1 MNLPQLYYYRM
12 LGRVGSFSKAADKLF
27 ITQPAL
33 SIAIKNLEKEFGC
46 ALIERKRNTIEFTE
60 VGKNVYISI
69 SQASQILD
77 DCIEGVKQQNESEAN
92 NLHIGIVFSAQD
104 RIWASIL
111 REFTALKGFR
121 PQIILTQNTSE
132 KLLEMLKIGEV
143 DVTISGTIG
152 NTSALE
158 QVPCWSIPAALV
170 VNKKHHLAKREYV
183 SLDELKQE
191 RIISYLR
198 EAPCGNET
206 LALLAGHDL
215 SVQHAY
221 LDEITMCSII
231 SSDPKTIGI
240 MVSSWLVPTYPDVIA
255 IPIKEAPEN
264 FHKFWLSYR
273 PNPLKNTLLS
283 DFIEFVKKFDY
294 ETVSR
299 FPL

>member
-12 LGRVGSFSKAADKLF
+12 LGRVGSFSKAAEKLF

-33 SIAIKNLEKEFGC
+33 SIAIKNLEKELGC
-46 ALIERKRNTIEFTE
+46 TLIERKRNTIEFTE
-60 VGKNVYISI
+60 TGKTVYVSV
-69 SQASQILD
+69 SQALQILD
-77 DCIEGVKQQNESEAN
+77 DCFEGVKQQQASEAN

-111 REFTALKGFR
+111 REFTASKGFR

-132 KLLEMLKIGEV
+132 KLLEMLKLGEV

-152 NTSALE
+152 NTLGLE
-158 QVPCWSIPAALV
+158 QIPCWSIPAALV
-170 VNKKHHLAKREYV
+170 VNKKHRLAKRESV

-206 LALLAGHDL
+206 LALLAGHEL
-215 SVQHAY
+215 SVQHSY
-221 LDEITMCSII
+221 LDEITMCSVI
-231 SSDPKTIGI
+231 SSDPKTVGI

-255 IPIKEAPEN
+255 IPIEEAPEH
-264 FHKFWLSYR
+264 FHRFWLSYR
-273 PNPLKNTLLS
+273 PNPLKNTLLY
-283 DFIEFVKKFDY
+283 DFIEFVSTFDY
-294 ETVSR
+294 DSVSP
-299 FPL
+299 FSL